1 MKTMMVAVPAALTL
15 TAASANAALVNGD
28 FQTDA
33 VSGIDNQL
41 VPSGWSHS
49 EEPIVTNDVSGVR
62 DNGPLAD
69 VTRDQFFYMN
79 QFRAGNSA
87 LLFQDTGIVIVE
99 GYTYILTADVGE
111 QSNQPDDDL
120 GRIGLYG
127 STLGTGTDFAELTD
141 IDPGPNGISTWD
153 TFQTQFTATSAQAGQ
168 TLGVYLGFGA
178 QTGETTQG
186 LNVSFDNVSVTE
198 IVPEP
203 GSLALVGLGGLC
215 LLRRRRG

>member
-1 MKTMMVAVPAALTL
+1 MNKTIFTVPAALCL
-15 TAASANAALVNGD
+15 TAAPANAALVNGD
-28 FQTDA
+28 FQTDN
-33 VSGIDNQL
+33 VTGIANIL

-49 EEPIVTNDVSGVR
+49 GEPVITNDISGIR

-69 VTRDQFFYMN
+69 PTRDQFVYMN

-127 STLGTGTDFAELTD
+127 SALGTGTGFAELTD
-141 IDPGPNGISTWD
+141 IDPGPNGSSTWG

-203 GSLALVGLGGLC
+203 GSLALAGFGGLC